1 MSLSIR
7 HLPPTAPL
15 TPKTRK
21 SPMSPSS
28 TTSTRSPT
36 SPTSPF
42 SPQSP
47 QSAGESFEDLL
58 GQLDATS
65 AFGRRQ
71 DAIRATTG
79 PRIPYV
85 CDLEKNE
92 WRPLPKLDAV
102 RDTLKAGG
110 SIKFV
115 KYVKNSGSAFS
126 EPAYLKPKVLNVW
139 VQERVVQ
146 PNRSFAKTDLKNPRT
161 LYRFKAQSESLP
173 PPSDDLLD
181 QEHAMWLVK
190 QQKTRWGEMYP
201 VPAAL
206 DRVARAQKVFE
217 VHEARRCITR
227 DLLGRLPADGN
238 APGGPQLGENAKKG
252 LAKALSVAKSNRN
265 LMMLQGINNQKDE
278 EDEDRKRLYK
288 AKSAPVLQHGIDKV
302 PGRLEHLRAF
312 KYTDVKTKTL
322 SAHELFRTST
332 CEGRVPWQHEDEISE
347 LKDFR
352 KTAPPG
358 SEVFKRR

>member
-1 MSLSIR
+1 
-7 HLPPTAPL
+7 
-15 TPKTRK
+15 
-21 SPMSPSS
+21 MSPSS

-47 QSAGESFEDLL
+47 QRADESVEDLL
-58 GQLDATS
+58 LQLDATS
-65 AFGRRQ
+65 KFGRQQ
-71 DAIRATTG
+71 DTIRPTLG

-85 CDLEKNE
+85 SDLEKNE

-102 RDTLKAGG
+102 RETLKSGA
-110 SIKFV
+110 SIKCV
-115 KYVKNSGSAFS
+115 KYVKNSGSALS
-126 EPAYLKPKVLNVW
+126 EPAYLKPKVLNTW

-161 LYRFKAQSESLP
+161 LYRFHAQSESLP

-181 QEHAMWLVK
+181 QVHAEWLAE
-190 QQKTRWGEMYP
+190 QQRTRWQEMYP

-206 DRVARAQKVFE
+206 DRVARAQKVYD
-217 VHEARRCITR
+217 VHEQRRAITR
-227 DLLGRLPADGN
+227 DLMSRLPADGI

-265 LMMLQGINNQKDE
+265 LMMLQGIDNQKDE
-278 EDEDRKRLYK
+278 EEADKKRLHK
-288 AKSAPVLQHGIDKV
+288 AQSAPVLQHGLEKV
-302 PGRLEHLRAF
+302 EGRLEHLRAF

-332 CEGRVPWQHEDEISE
+332 CEGRVPWQHEDEIEE